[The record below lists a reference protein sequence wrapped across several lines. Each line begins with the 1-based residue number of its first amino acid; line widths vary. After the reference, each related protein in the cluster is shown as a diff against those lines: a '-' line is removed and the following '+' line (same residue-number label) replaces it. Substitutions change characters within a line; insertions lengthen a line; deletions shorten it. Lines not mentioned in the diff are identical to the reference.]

1 VTLAYDYGR
10 KLAFDASEVMPA
22 DERRK
27 IFEQHFPRIDMTPD
41 EEALAA
47 KLHAGAKAR
56 IDVSEH
62 PTVAQRGG
70 ALAVDPPWDTVPMPP
85 WAGKY
90 HPEGVIVMAPEHA
103 KNPYV
108 TAHELGHL
116 SVARSPGGRLL
127 QAGRGLQALKPFA
140 TMGSALHPTR
150 TGRLLSAVAGAATT
164 LPRNYDEHKAWE
176 HGEELLQQHG
186 ITDAQRVESDA
197 VKRRALS
204 SYWLDT
210 ADTLVNNL
218 GVMGLREGYDYWR
231 RSR

>member
-1 VTLAYDYGR
+1 LVVTVGAGGGEHDGEPGAIVGGGLGGLA
-10 KLAFDASEVMPA
+10 LEEEVIA
-22 DERRK
+22 DRPG
-27 IFEQHFPRIDMTPD
+27 QD
-41 EEALAA
+41 
-47 KLHAGAKAR
+47 
-56 IDVSEH
+56 
-62 PTVAQRGG
+62 
-70 ALAVDPPWDTVPMPP
+70 
-85 WAGKY
+85 
-90 HPEGVIVMAPEHA
+90 
-103 KNPYV
+103 
-108 TAHELGHL
+108 AHELGHL